1 MKIFDRLK
9 CKSRALAFERGAIF
23 GRAIMAECIRLVLSD
38 PEVMGKDIFGNARK
52 DRVINAANRHFGA
65 MYCKRME
72 DVKHVKSDRK
82 GRCR

>member
-1 MKIFDRLK
+1 MKIVEKLR
-9 CKSRALAFERGAIF
+9 CQSRRVAFERGAFF

-65 MYCKRME
+65 MYLKRLE
-72 DVKHVKSDRK
+72 DVKHV
-82 GRCR
+82 